1 MGLVPTDE
9 QAACIDTFNTGDT
22 MIIEALAGTGKTTS
36 LKMIADGTRRKG
48 LYAAFNKSVVTDA
61 KAVMPQ
67 NVKVSTFHSVAY
79 GAVGWRYKKRLGGSR
94 VRSERIAAALGIDPI
109 TFVLP
114 GGERRLAAGFLGG
127 HVLKALNIFCTTAD
141 DEPSV
146 IHFPLI
152 DGLDLPGPDGQRR
165 YDNNN
170 AVAAA
175 LLPALRSAWA
185 DVQSPD
191 SGLVPFQHGMYLKMW
206 ALTRPVLPYDF
217 VMIDEAQDLAPV
229 VAGVIGNQDKNTQLC
244 LVGDPNQCQPTGTM
258 VTVVDVP
265 DAGHVYNRL
274 SPCVTRQVPI
284 EDVREGDR
292 VVSFDVPKSYL
303 RRTGASVVG
312 VAARPFDG
320 HLVEIETD
328 GLTSSYTPNHRC
340 VVRIGDALAGKWV
353 VYMMRRGNSYRIG
366 MVKGVY
372 ETQQGSIGLSMR
384 VVCEKADAAWV
395 LSTHDSEV
403 AARLAEAKTS
413 WMYHIPP
420 LRFQSGGPSRTATM
434 TQDGLDEFWDTVG
447 DLTRL
452 ATVCLDAHG
461 RKIEHP
467 LCGSGGRMYRRR
479 SQVMQACNLLD
490 GMLMLPLSGALD
502 ADGKQV
508 PRKRWTPI
516 TVRSRRYVGLVHS
529 LDVEGEH
536 TYVADGIVTH
546 NSIYGFT
553 GAVDAMARMEIENRS
568 FLTESW
574 RFGPEI
580 ANQANVLLALLDAE
594 SRLKGRG
601 GPGRVGKV
609 AQPHAILSRTNALCV
624 RAALNELK
632 RGGRPAIVGGADEV
646 IRFAKAADQLEST
659 GFTSHPELACFK
671 SWTDVQEYVSHDANG
686 SDLALLVSLIDE
698 FGAEEIIAGL
708 SQCVS
713 EASATLILSTAH
725 KSKGRQWPTVRLAD
739 DFPQGVDEDGC
750 VVEVPDEELRLLYV
764 AATRAETVLDHG
776 GNPIMYRR
784 ASETE
789 GMLV

>member
-1 MGLVPTDE
+1 MLTPTAE
-9 QAACIDTFNTGDT
+9 QAACIDTFNNGDT

-67 NVKVSTFHSVAY
+67 NVKVSTFHSLAY

-94 VRSERIAAALGIDPI
+94 VRSERIAAAFGINPI

-127 HVLKALNIFCTTAD
+127 HMLKALNIFCTTDD

-146 IHFPLI
+146 MHFPLI
-152 DGLDLPGPDGQRR
+152 DGLDMLGADGQRR

-175 LLPALRSAWA
+175 LLPALKSAWA

-229 VAGVIGNQDKNTQLC
+229 VAGVIDNQDANTQLC
-244 LVGDPNQCQPTGTM
+244 LVGDPNQ
-258 VTVVDVP
+258 
-265 DAGHVYNRL
+265 
-274 SPCVTRQVPI
+274 
-284 EDVREGDR
+284 
-292 VVSFDVPKSYL
+292 
-303 RRTGASVVG
+303 
-312 VAARPFDG
+312 
-320 HLVEIETD
+320 
-328 GLTSSYTPNHRC
+328 
-340 VVRIGDALAGKWV
+340 
-353 VYMMRRGNSYRIG
+353 
-366 MVKGVY
+366 
-372 ETQQGSIGLSMR
+372 
-384 VVCEKADAAWV
+384 
-395 LSTHDSEV
+395 
-403 AARLAEAKTS
+403 
-413 WMYHIPP
+413 
-420 LRFQSGGPSRTATM
+420 
-434 TQDGLDEFWDTVG
+434 
-447 DLTRL
+447 
-452 ATVCLDAHG
+452 
-461 RKIEHP
+461 
-467 LCGSGGRMYRRR
+467 
-479 SQVMQACNLLD
+479 
-490 GMLMLPLSGALD
+490 
-502 ADGKQV
+502 
-508 PRKRWTPI
+508 
-516 TVRSRRYVGLVHS
+516 
-529 LDVEGEH
+529 
-536 TYVADGIVTH
+536 
-546 NSIYGFT
+546 SIYAFT
-553 GAVDAMARMEIENRS
+553 GAVDAMARMGIENRS

-609 AQPHAILSRTNALCV
+609 EQPHAILSRTNALCV

-646 IRFAKAADQLEST
+646 IRFAKAAEQLEAT

-671 SWTDVQEYVSHDANG
+671 SWTDVQEYVSQDANG

-698 FGAEEIIAGL
+698 FGAEAIIDGL

-739 DFPQGVDEDGC
+739 DFPKGVDDDGC
-750 VVEVPDEELRLLYV
+750 VVPVADEELRLLYV
-764 AATRAETVLDHG
+764 AATRAESVLDHG

-784 ASETE
+784 ESETE